1 MTGHHLGV
9 VKNRKSPE
17 EIQVEKR
24 KYLVVID
31 PAHERHLALERMVD
45 IVQQRG
51 DFPMDFHV
59 LIGFEAEDRTDG
71 DSPIEVIRRIDWVK
85 EILKPVDELGIKYT
99 TEFFWT
105 RNWRHSIQEAAERY
119 VCDTIMLCE
128 SSAEHK
134 RTITDSKWDLVR
146 HARCDVVI
154 CDEGTEG
161 PYKCVLAAVNTQAKD
176 PVHIA
181 INQKIFERGQFLA
194 DYFGAEYHVVN
205 AYKDSEDFPDRGLI
219 GRMSGLARENIH
231 RDMGKPEE
239 VIAGV
244 AEKIGADMIVLGISR
259 RTGLAAKL
267 SSHTTEKVMERVEID
282 VVALN

>member
-1 MTGHHLGV
+1 MNGHHPGV
-9 VKNRKSPE
+9 VKNRKSPK

-45 IVQQRG
+45 IVQQHG
-51 DFPMDFHV
+51 DYPMDFHV

-71 DSPIEVIRRIDWVK
+71 DSPMEIIRSTEWVR
-85 EILKPVDELGIKYT
+85 EILKPVDELRVQYT

-134 RTITDSKWDLVR
+134 RSITDSKWDLVR

-154 CDEGTEG
+154 CDEGTDG

-176 PVHIA
+176 PMHVA
-181 INQKIFERGQFLA
+181 LNEKIFERGQFLA
-194 DYFGAEYHVVN
+194 EYFGAEYHVVN

-219 GRMSGLARENIH
+219 GRLSGLARENIH

-244 AEKIGADMIVLGISR
+244 AEKVSADMIVLGISR

-267 SSHTTEKVMERVEID
+267 SSHTTEKVMERVDID
-282 VVALN
+282 VVAVN

>member
-1 MTGHHLGV
+1 M
-9 VKNRKSPE
+9 
-17 EIQVEKR
+17 EKR

-59 LIGFEAEDRTDG
+59 LIGFEAEDRSDG
-71 DSPIEVIRRIDWVK
+71 DSPNEVIRSTEWVK
-85 EILKPVDELGIKYT
+85 ELLKPVDELGVQYT

-134 RTITDSKWDLVR
+134 RSITDSKWDLVR

-154 CDEGTEG
+154 CDEGTDG
-161 PYKCVLAAVNTQAKD
+161 PYRCVLAAVNTQAKD
-176 PVHIA
+176 PMHIA
-181 INQKIFERGQFLA
+181 LNEKIFERGQFLA
-194 DYFGAEYHVVN
+194 EYFGAEYHVVN
-205 AYKDSEDFPDRGLI
+205 AYKDSEDFPDRSLI
-219 GRMSGLARENIH
+219 GRLSGLARENIH

-244 AEKIGADMIVLGISR
+244 AEKVSADMIVLGISR

-282 VVALN
+282 VVAVN

>member
-1 MTGHHLGV
+1 LAPLGV

-17 EIQVEKR
+17 AIQVEKR

-31 PAHERHLALERMVD
+31 PARERHLALERMVN

-51 DFPMDFHV
+51 DYPMDIHV
-59 LIGFEAEDRTDG
+59 LIGFEAEDRRDG
-71 DSPIEVIRRIDWVK
+71 DSRMEIIRSTEWVK
-85 EILKPVDELGIKYT
+85 ELLKPVDELGVAYT

-119 VCDTIMLCE
+119 DCDTIMLCE
-128 SSAEHK
+128 SSAGHK
-134 RTITDSKWDLVR
+134 RSITDSKWDLVR

-154 CDEGTEG
+154 CDEGTNG

-176 PVHIA
+176 PVHVSM
-181 INQKIFERGQFLA
+181 NEKIFERGQFLA

-219 GRMSGLARENIH
+219 GRMSGLDREKIH

-244 AEKIGADMIVLGISR
+244 AEKIGADMIVIGISR
-259 RTGLAAKL
+259 RKGLAAKL
-267 SSHTTEKVMERVEID
+267 SSHTTEKVMERVDID

>member
-1 MTGHHLGV
+1 MTGHHPGV

-71 DSPIEVIRRIDWVK
+71 DSPIEVIRNNEWFK
-85 EILKPVDELGIKYT
+85 EILKPVDELGVQYT

-134 RTITDSKWDLVR
+134 RSITDSKWDLVR

-154 CDEGTEG
+154 CDEGTDG
-161 PYKCVLAAVNTQAKD
+161 PYKRVLAAVNTQAKD
-176 PVHIA
+176 AVHIA
-181 INQKIFERGQFLA
+181 MNEKIFERGQFLA
-194 DYFGAEYHVVN
+194 DYFGAAYHVVN

-244 AEKIGADMIVLGISR
+244 AEKIGADMIVIGISR

-267 SSHTTEKVMERVEID
+267 SSHTTEKVMERVDID